1 MLVSE
6 MGYIYW
12 EPGRMQKVS
21 EYVMKSEG
29 AEVLGLLKTR
39 FVEGLNKEKPVCTE
53 ILPMDIDCSKEKI
66 WIRF

>member
-1 MLVSE
+1 MIGLFRFVADFDRLRNKMIVSE

-39 FVEGLNKEKPVCTE
+39 FVEGLNKEKPVCT
-53 ILPMDIDCSKEKI
+53 
-66 WIRF
+66 